1 MSEGGRKERAP
12 HQKLNPIGAGHR
24 CPLSCYYYFVI
35 TSTSTTTSIPATST
49 VASLLVWDSKAFLSL
64 QRRPSSSS
72 PSSTIYGLSPHYL
85 IPSPKTYI
93 HIPRLLKR
101 RSVSPPWISSNP
113 PSHLRSPKAVHF
125 LIRSET
131 ESMSPIQSG
140 PSIMLQNGYPLPLPP
155 FAVTT
160 GWKQMLI
167 DAIYLI

>member
-113 PSHLRSPKAVHF
+113 PSRLQSPRAVHF
-125 LIRSET
+125 RIPLATELILAIR
-131 ESMSPIQSG
+131 SG
-140 PSIMLQNGYPLPLPP
+140 PSIMRRNGY
-155 FAVTT
+155 
-160 GWKQMLI
+160 
-167 DAIYLI
+167 AIRTFGAFIICMEYKAKIGCL